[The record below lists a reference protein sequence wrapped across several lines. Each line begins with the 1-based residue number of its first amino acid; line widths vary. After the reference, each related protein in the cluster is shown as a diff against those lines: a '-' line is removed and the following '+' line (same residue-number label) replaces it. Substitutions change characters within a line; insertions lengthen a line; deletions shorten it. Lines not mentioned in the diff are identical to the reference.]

1 MSNVSQFTGL
11 GWVPLE
17 TKEITTPSFTV
28 DFSTNIDD
36 TFNNYVVTSTNTLS
50 TADAAIRGKLKT
62 GGVAI
67 TAGYKTLPAYP
78 STTTNNTSSNNALVI
93 ITVYQGSF
101 ITYFMNLRS
110 SEPFKSINTQST
122 GYSSSTLYLR
132 NYNSCLIDTR
142 LIDGIEFSLS
152 SGTFNSGKFTLYGI
166 RELQ

>member
-50 TADAAIRGKLKT
+50 TTTATIYGKLKT

-67 TAGYKTLPAYP
+67 TIGYRSLATYP
-78 STTTNNTSSNNALVI
+78 GTTTSSTASNASFAL
-93 ITVYQGSF
+93 ITGYQGSF
-101 ITYFMNLRS
+101 VTYFMNLRS

-122 GYSSSTLYLR
+122 GYSSTSLVLR
-132 NYNSCLIDTR
+132 DYNSCLLSTS